1 MSLRRRITLA
11 AAAAV
16 AVAVAIASLL
26 TYVLVRNQLR
36 GEIDNSLRSRAQGYV
51 HRVLG
56 ARDGA
61 LAGATVAGLRGPG
74 GAVGLIFDQ
83 HGTVTP
89 DGSLVLGG
97 AGVAVPAANGVPA
110 LHFGISVRPGEGV
123 GFAQVVS
130 AAGTAVKLPASQVDL
145 PVSTATQTLA
155 RTGRGSVLTDAEV
168 GGQHV
173 RILTVGF
180 APGLAVEIAR
190 PLGEVDS
197 VLGNVRLV
205 LILLTAGGIA
215 LAAVLGRF
223 VAGTAVAPVRR
234 LTNAA
239 EHVAAT
245 QDLGQRIDDVGRDE
259 LGRLATS
266 FNGMLDAL
274 DGTMRALDAS
284 ARAQRQLVADASHE
298 LRTPVTSLRTNI
310 EILQQADDLPE
321 AERARLVADVVEQLE
336 ELSALVGD
344 LIELARDDEHQD
356 APEEVRLDT
365 LVAEATARAKL
376 HAPDAS
382 FEVELEPTVVSGV
395 PARLDRV
402 VNNLLDN
409 AVKFAGV
416 ERPIE
421 VRLRG
426 GELVVRDHGPGIE
439 ADDLPHVFDRFYR
452 GASARALPGS
462 GLGLAIVRQVVSLH
476 GGTVTVE
483 AAPGGGTLARVRL
496 AVLDV
501 PSLGGGPIT
510 GATGAAVS
518 RR

>member
-11 AAAAV
+11 AATAV

-56 ARDGA
+56 AHGGE
-61 LAGATVAGLRGPG
+61 LAGATVPGLRGPG
-74 GAVGLIFDQ
+74 GEVGLIFDQ
-83 HGTVTP
+83 HGTVGP

-97 AGVAVPAANGVPA
+97 AHGAVPAAVGSPA

-123 GFAQVVS
+123 GFAQLVNGT
-130 AAGTAVKLPASQVDL
+130 GTAAKLPASQVDL
-145 PVSTATQTLA
+145 PVSPATRTLA
-155 RTGRGSVLTDAEV
+155 RTGRGSILTDAQV

-205 LILLTAGGIA
+205 LILLTAAGIA

-310 EILQQADDLPE
+310 EILQQAGDMPRE
-321 AERARLVADVVEQLE
+321 ERTRLVADVVEQLE

-344 LIELARDDEHQD
+344 LIELARDDERQET
-356 APEEVRLDT
+356 PEEIRLDT
-365 LVAEATARAKL
+365 LVAEAVARAVR
-376 HAPDAS
+376 HAPDAR
-382 FEVELEPTVVSGV
+382 FDVELEETVVSGV
-395 PARLDRV
+395 PARLDRA
-402 VNNLLDN
+402 VNNVLDN
-409 AVKFAGV
+409 AVKFAGT

-421 VRLRG
+421 VRLAD
-426 GELVVRDHGPGIE
+426 GELTVRDHGPGID
-439 ADDLPHVFDRFYR
+439 AGDLPHVFDRFYR
-452 GASARALPGS
+452 GAAARARPGS
-462 GLGLAIVRQVVSLH
+462 GLGLAIVRRVVDVH
-476 GGTVTVE
+476 QGEVTLE
-483 AAPGGGTLARVRL
+483 SPPGGGTLARVRL
-496 AVLDV
+496 PRV
-501 PSLGGGPIT
+501 
-510 GATGAAVS
+510 
-518 RR
+518 